1 MSSPRALMRL
11 CTWNVNSLPARLDF
25 VLDFLQ
31 THQPDVVC
39 LQELKVE
46 NEAFPHLA
54 FAQLGYV
61 ALTHGQPQW
70 NGVAVLVR
78 RALDSQ
84 PRIVQRGLPGAESYG
99 ARLLTVA
106 VAGISVS
113 SVYVPN
119 GKSLS
124 HPDFKLKLAFLE
136 KLRDYAASL
145 PLNEPVL
152 LGGDFNLV
160 PAALDSWNEPA
171 FTDRIFHTVEERA
184 RWRALIDLGLVDV
197 FRALHPEEQSFSWWD
212 YRAGA
217 FHKKHGLRIDFL
229 LASQPL
235 ASRART
241 AQIDRD
247 FRKKRDGRIPSDHAP
262 VLIDID

>member
-46 NEAFPHLA
+46 DEAFPHLA

-119 GKSLS
+119 GKSMS
-124 HPDFKLKLAFLE
+124 HPDFKLKLAVM
-136 KLRDYAASL
+136 A
-145 PLNEPVL
+145 PLAIWAWL
-152 LGGDFNLV
+152 MH
-160 PAALDSWNEPA
+160 
-171 FTDRIFHTVEERA
+171 FTDLSFNIMPTLHPDGFVIHWLDLACMAFMGGVC
-184 RWRALIDLGLVDV
+184 ALVFLRS
-197 FRALHPEEQSFSWWD
+197 FRAHPPFPQKDPRMAECLGIHLPPSKSSPG
-212 YRAGA
+212 GA
-217 FHKKHGLRIDFL
+217 H
-229 LASQPL
+229 
-235 ASRART
+235 
-241 AQIDRD
+241 
-247 FRKKRDGRIPSDHAP
+247 
-262 VLIDID
+262 